1 MSVKFKRLMALIFTL
16 LLLVSTRVAFEPAHA
31 AGLCAGNG
39 YNMDNKQ
46 PIKTD
51 EMIHPKATNR
61 KYTVQELFND
71 AAKSFIRY
79 DGEGKGLFLADK
91 KEEASEGLSKE
102 AKERI
107 KAQRTLV
114 GCSFAGPIGAAIE
127 SFPLSVSSTI
137 TRVTAS
143 FSTALFAEKLI
154 CEPGNPN
161 GETCLDVIGV
171 AGGTGDPNDG
181 VIGQLGQ
188 GLYFPMLT
196 IAVLTTAVWL
206 MWTGLVQRQFRL
218 GLSGVAWA
226 VMALFVGVAMMTK
239 PNLTARG
246 PHTINNAVLGCLVSA
261 INGGDCT
268 GSGSGGENKNI
279 SSAIGEE
286 CRSEGSEGN
295 KAEWQVNALNCSLF
309 KTFVL
314 DNWSRA
320 SFGYPY
326 NELYTENPG
335 KGGKT
340 IDLKGKASPGDF
352 AVDLQGPGGDTRD
365 VKTSGSRVSNM
376 ALKQLNLM
384 TNLESASGTKEW
396 KPLIRVAAENEK
408 MWPYWASA
416 ANSDGSRLGTAV
428 VGALEAFIAGL
439 VIIIFSLWGL
449 VYSLVSS
456 ILIMFAPVF
465 MLFALHPGKGKRIAL
480 GWMEAIISNILKY
493 LGTSFMVMASMILY
507 ASILAS
513 SSGMTA
519 FIGVFIISGALWN
532 YRKEFVNLIGATN
545 MGGQKISNPLG
556 EKLEKKGSKLGDAAS
571 AVVGGAIGSK
581 LAGRGAFDGAGKSLG
596 RMMKRG
602 NGVTANL
609 VRQYSRA
616 KNDAEK
622 DNEKGKNGD
631 VSTIGAGAQ
640 GGSGVDPWK
649 NLRPGSN
656 AGGGNNTGGGNNN
669 NNNNNDNTNDN
680 NNNNNNGGGNNS
692 NPLVDELNKKQNEAY
707 EDNYNE
713 KENHQGEEENYQRE
727 REEAQPYNNS
737 HNMEV
742 SVSNSHEGFNP
753 TTALNQLQKRDIP
766 EITKNSYARQT
777 NANMQKLV
785 ELDKQIGGQM
795 NSYKVGEA
803 QLNELAAHRQSIN
816 QQIQSATEA
825 GNLIKVNSLQSE
837 LGTVNAEIDKREE
850 RLLKLGNNIGE
861 LTNQRVTLAGDI
873 KNALGNEINIR
884 QAVINGDSELIA
896 KFNKD
901 LAAKGL
907 NQIDL
912 NGNDIEPKPNKTELP
927 NLDGGGP
934 ERRTLKDDFDN
945 NPFERERKL
954 PDTTSEETTGGP
966 ERRSLKDEFNSNPF
980 ERERKVPEIT
990 PEETTG
996 GSGSSHLREE
1006 FHSNPFER
1014 EHSTVESTEETY
1026 DSYYGSSS
1034 FNPNATEERR
1044 YERPPEMFK
1053 EETEKPIERP
1063 QDNPIE
1069 RKAEKTKPAEKSDL
1083 RKSLDNGLK
1092 DFPRKRG
1099 GLPKI

>member
-1 MSVKFKRLMALIFTL
+1 MNVKFKRLMALIFTI

-127 SFPLSVSSTI
+127 SFPLSVSAAI
-137 TRVTAS
+137 TRVTSS
-143 FSTALFAEKLI
+143 FSTALFSEDLI
-154 CEPGNPN
+154 CDPGNPQ
-161 GETCLDVIGV
+161 GKMCLDVIGV
-171 AGGTGDPNDG
+171 AGGDGSPDSG

-196 IAVLTTAVWL
+196 IAFLTTACWL

-226 VMALFVGVAMMTK
+226 VIALFVGVAMMTK

-340 IDLKGKASPGDF
+340 IDLKGKANPGDF

-365 VKTSGSRVSNM
+365 VKTNGSRVSNM

-428 VGALEAFIAGL
+428 VGALEAFISGV
-439 VIIIFSLWGL
+439 VIIMFSLWGL

-456 ILIMFAPVF
+456 ILIMFAPIF

-480 GWMEAIISNILKY
+480 GWMEAIIANILKY
-493 LGTSFMVMASMILY
+493 LATSFMVMASMILY

-556 EKLEKKGSKLGDAAS
+556 EKLEKKGSKLGDATS

-596 RMMKRG
+596 RMLKRG
-602 NGVTANL
+602 NGVTANM

-616 KNDAEK
+616 KNDAKK

-649 NLRPGSN
+649 NLRPGSKPG
-656 AGGGNNTGGGNNN
+656 AGGSGNGNGNGNNN
-669 NNNNNDNTNDN
+669 NKDDKDFDDKDKFT
-680 NNNNNNGGGNNS
+680 GEGTG
-692 NPLVDELNKKQNEAY
+692 NPLDEEVRRKQNEEY
-707 EDNYNE
+707 DDDPERKDDPEKQEYHNE
-713 KENHQGEEENYQRE
+713 EGEEK
-727 REEAQPYNNS
+727 PYNNS
-737 HNMEV
+737 QNMEV

-753 TTALNQLQKRDIP
+753 STALNQLQKRDIP

-777 NANMQKLV
+777 NADMQKLV
-785 ELDKQIGGQM
+785 DLDKQIGGKM
-795 NSYKVGEA
+795 NSYKVGED
-803 QLNELAAHRQSIN
+803 QLNALAQHRESIQ
-816 QQIQSATEA
+816 QQIQTAKEA
-825 GNLIKVNSLQSE
+825 GNFIKADSLQSE

-850 RLLKLGNNIGE
+850 RLLKLGDNIGE
-861 LTNQRVTLAGDI
+861 LTNQRITLAGDI

-884 QAVINGDSELIA
+884 QAVLNGDSELIA

-901 LAAKGL
+901 LVDKGF

-912 NGNDIEPKPNKTELP
+912 NGNDIEPKPTKPELP
-927 NLDGGGP
+927 DLGDG
-934 ERRTLKDDFDN
+934 
-945 NPFERERKL
+945 
-954 PDTTSEETTGGP
+954 
-966 ERRSLKDEFNSNPF
+966 SLKDKFNTNPF
-980 ERERKVPEIT
+980 TREPKIPETT

-996 GSGSSHLREE
+996 GSGSSPLRDE
-1006 FHSNPFER
+1006 FHSNPFARKPE
-1014 EHSTVESTEETY
+1014 EKIDPIEPTENP
-1026 DSYYGSSS
+1026 YGST
-1034 FNPNATEERR
+1034 FDPNSTKEER
-1044 YERPPEMFK
+1044 YEKPRDPFK
-1053 EETEKPIERP
+1053 EDTEKPVEEKP
-1063 QDNPIE
+1063 KDPPVE
-1069 RKAEKTKPAEKSDL
+1069 RKKPEPKPKEESDL
-1083 RKSLDNGLK
+1083 RKSLDKGLK
-1092 DFPRKRG
+1092 NFPRKRG

>member
-1 MSVKFKRLMALIFTL
+1 MNVKFKRLMTLIFTL

-31 AGLCAGNG
+31 AGLCAGHG

-91 KEEASEGLSKE
+91 PEDASKNLSKE

-127 SFPLSVSSTI
+127 SFPLSVSSAI
-137 TRVTAS
+137 TRVTSS
-143 FSTALFAEKLI
+143 FSTALFSEDLI
-154 CEPGNPN
+154 CDPGNPQ
-161 GETCLDVIGV
+161 GKMCLDVIGV
-171 AGGTGDPNDG
+171 AGGDGSPNDG

-196 IAVLTTAVWL
+196 IAFLTTACWL
-206 MWTGLVQRQFRL
+206 MYTGLIQRQFRL

-226 VMALFVGVAMMTK
+226 VVALFVGVAMMTK

-268 GSGSGGENKNI
+268 GGSSGGGQNKNI
-279 SSAIGEE
+279 SNAIGEE

-295 KAEWQVNALNCSLF
+295 KAEWQVNALNCALF

-326 NELYTENPG
+326 NELYTENPS
-335 KGGKT
+335 KGGKL
-340 IDLKGKASPGDF
+340 IELKGKANPGDF

-365 VKTSGSRVSNM
+365 VKTNSSRVSNM

-428 VGALEAFIAGL
+428 VGALEAFVSGV
-439 VIIIFSLWGL
+439 VIIMFSLWGL

-480 GWMEAIISNILKY
+480 GWMEAIIANILKY
-493 LGTSFMVMASMILY
+493 LATSFMVMASMILY
-507 ASILAS
+507 ASILSS

-556 EKLEKKGSKLGDAAS
+556 EKLERKGSKFGDATS

-581 LAGRGAFDGAGKSLG
+581 LAGRGMGEGAGKSLG
-596 RMMKRG
+596 RMLKRG
-602 NGVTANL
+602 NGVTANM
-609 VRQYSRA
+609 VRQYSRS
-616 KNDAEK
+616 KNDAKK
-622 DNEKGKNGD
+622 DNEKGKTGN

-640 GGSGVDPWK
+640 GDSSVDPWK

-656 AGGGNNTGGGNNN
+656 AGDSGNNN
-669 NNNNNDNTNDN
+669 NNNNNNKDKNDFDNDDKDKFT
-680 NNNNNNGGGNNS
+680 GGGQTG
-692 NPLVDELNKKQNEAY
+692 NPLEEEVRRKQNEDY
-707 EDNYNE
+707 DEDSE
-713 KENHQGEEENYQRE
+713 RKDDPKEEEYHNEE
-727 REEAQPYNNS
+727 REEKPYNNS

-742 SVSNSHEGFNP
+742 SVSNSHEGFTP
-753 TTALNQLQKRDIP
+753 STALNQLQKRDIP
-766 EITKNSYARQT
+766 KITKNSYARQT
-777 NANMQKLV
+777 NADMQKLV
-785 ELDKQIGGQM
+785 ELDKQIGGKM
-795 NSYKVGEA
+795 NSYKVGET
-803 QLNELAAHRQSIN
+803 QLNELAIHRESIQ
-816 QQIQSATEA
+816 QQIQTATEA
-825 GNLIKVNSLQSE
+825 GNFIKVNSLQSE

-850 RLLKLGNNIGE
+850 RLIKLGNNIGE

-912 NGNDIEPKPNKTELP
+912 NGNDIEPKPTKPELP
-927 NLDGGGP
+927 NLDEGGP
-934 ERRTLKDDFDN
+934 ERRTLKDEFD
-945 NPFERERKL
+945 
-954 PDTTSEETTGGP
+954 
-966 ERRSLKDEFNSNPF
+966 SNPF
-980 ERERKVPEIT
+980 ERERKVPEFN

-996 GSGSSHLREE
+996 GPGSSHLRDE

-1014 EHSTVESTEETY
+1014 KPEEKIDPIESS
-1026 DSYYGSSS
+1026 DDKPYGSST
-1034 FNPNATEERR
+1034 FDPNSTKEER
-1044 YERPPEMFK
+1044 YERPRETFK
-1053 EETEKPIERP
+1053 EDTEKPVE
-1063 QDNPIE
+1063 
-1069 RKAEKTKPAEKSDL
+1069 KKTKEPVEKKKPEPKPKEESDL
-1083 RKSLDNGLK
+1083 RKSLDKGLK
-1092 DFPRKRG
+1092 GFPRKRG

>member
-1 MSVKFKRLMALIFTL
+1 MNVKFKRLMALIFTL

-39 YNMDNKQ
+39 YNMDNKK
-46 PIKTD
+46 PIATD
-51 EMIHPKATNR
+51 KMIHPTATNR
-61 KYTVQELFND
+61 KYNVQELFND
-71 AAKSFIRY
+71 AATSFIRY

-127 SFPLSVSSTI
+127 SFPLTVSSFI
-137 TRVTAS
+137 TATTSS
-143 FSTALFAEKLI
+143 FSTALFSEDLI
-154 CEPGNPN
+154 CAPGNPQ
-161 GETCLDVIGV
+161 GKMCLDVIGV
-171 AGGTGDPNDG
+171 AGGDGSSDSG

-196 IAVLTTAVWL
+196 IAFLTTACWL
-206 MWTGLVQRQFRL
+206 MYTGLVQRQFRL
-218 GLSGVAWA
+218 GLSGVVWA
-226 VMALFVGVAMMTK
+226 VVALFVGVAMMTK

-268 GSGSGGENKNI
+268 GSGSGGQNKNI
-279 SSAIGEE
+279 SSVIGEE

-340 IDLKGKASPGDF
+340 IDLKGKANPGDF

-416 ANSDGSRLGTAV
+416 ANSDGSRIGTAV
-428 VGALEAFIAGL
+428 VGALEAFIAGV
-439 VIIIFSLWGL
+439 VIIMFSLWGL

-456 ILIMFAPVF
+456 ILIMFAPIF

-480 GWMEAIISNILKY
+480 GWMEAIIANILKY
-493 LGTSFMVMASMILY
+493 LATSFMVMASMILY

-556 EKLEKKGSKLGDAAS
+556 EKLERKGSKLGDATS

-581 LAGRGAFDGAGKSLG
+581 LAGRGMMDGAGKSLG
-596 RMMKRG
+596 RMLKRG
-602 NGVTANL
+602 NGVTANM

-616 KNDAEK
+616 KNDAKK
-622 DNEKGKNGD
+622 DNGKTSD
-631 VSTIGAGAQ
+631 VSGAVGQ
-640 GGSGVDPWK
+640 SGTDVDPWK

-656 AGGGNNTGGGNNN
+656 DG
-669 NNNNNDNTNDN
+669 N
-680 NNNNNNGGGNNS
+680 NNNNNNGGNKG

-713 KENHQGEEENYQRE
+713 KDNYQGEEENYKEE
-727 REEAQPYNNS
+727 RGEAQPYNNS

-777 NANMQKLV
+777 NTDMQKLV

-795 NSYKVGEA
+795 NSYKLGES
-803 QLNELAAHRQSIN
+803 QLNELAVHRESIN

-825 GNLIKVNSLQSE
+825 GNFIKVNSLESE
-837 LGTVNAEIDKREE
+837 LGTVNAEMSKREE
-850 RLLKLGNNIGE
+850 RLLKLGDNIDE

-873 KNALGNEINIR
+873 KNALGNEINIK

-901 LAAKGL
+901 LAAQGL

-912 NGNDIEPKPNKTELP
+912 NGNDIIERKSTELP
-927 NLDGGGP
+927 NLAD
-934 ERRTLKDDFDN
+934 
-945 NPFERERKL
+945 
-954 PDTTSEETTGGP
+954 GGP

-980 ERERKVPEIT
+980 ERERKLPDTT

-1014 EHSTVESTEETY
+1014 ERGTVEPTEETY
-1026 DSYYGSSS
+1026 DSYYSSS
-1034 FNPNATEERR
+1034 TFNPNATEEKR

-1069 RKAEKTKPAEKSDL
+1069 RKAEKQNPKPAEKSDL

>member
-161 GETCLDVIGV
+161 GEMCLDVIGV
-171 AGGTGDPNDG
+171 AGGTGDPNGG

-335 KGGKT
+335 KNGKT

-384 TNLESASGTKEW
+384 TNLESSSGTKEW

-556 EKLEKKGSKLGDAAS
+556 EKLEKKGSKLGDATS

-596 RMMKRG
+596 RMLKRG
-602 NGVTANL
+602 NGVTANM

-616 KNDAEK
+616 KNDAKK

-649 NLRPGSN
+649 NLRPGSKP
-656 AGGGNNTGGGNNN
+656 GGGNGNGNGNGNNN
-669 NNNNNDNTNDN
+669 NNKDDKDFDDKDKFT
-680 NNNNNNGGGNNS
+680 GGGQTR
-692 NPLVDELNKKQNEAY
+692 NPLDEEVRRKQNEEY
-707 EDNYNE
+707 DDDPERKDDP
-713 KENHQGEEENYQRE
+713 KGEEYHN
-727 REEAQPYNNS
+727 EESEEKPYNNS

-753 TTALNQLQKRDIP
+753 STALNQLQKRDIP

-777 NANMQKLV
+777 NADMQKLV
-785 ELDKQIGGQM
+785 DLDKQIGGKM
-795 NSYKVGEA
+795 NSYKVGED
-803 QLNELAAHRQSIN
+803 QLNALAQHRESIQ
-816 QQIQSATEA
+816 QQIQTAKEA
-825 GNLIKVNSLQSE
+825 GNFIKADSLQSE

-850 RLLKLGNNIGE
+850 RLLKLGDNIGE
-861 LTNQRVTLAGDI
+861 LTNQRITLAGDI

-901 LAAKGL
+901 LAAQGF

-912 NGNDIEPKPNKTELP
+912 NGNDIEPKPTKPELP

-934 ERRTLKDDFDN
+934 ERRTLKDDFD
-945 NPFERERKL
+945 
-954 PDTTSEETTGGP
+954 
-966 ERRSLKDEFNSNPF
+966 SNPF
-980 ERERKVPEIT
+980 AKEGRKGPEFD

-996 GSGSSHLREE
+996 GSGSSPLRDE
-1006 FHSNPFER
+1006 FHSNPFARKPE
-1014 EHSTVESTEETY
+1014 EKIDPIEPTENP
-1026 DSYYGSSS
+1026 YGST
-1034 FNPNATEERR
+1034 FDPNSTKEER
-1044 YERPPEMFK
+1044 YEKPRDPFK
-1053 EETEKPIERP
+1053 EDTEKPVEEKP
-1063 QDNPIE
+1063 KDPPVE
-1069 RKAEKTKPAEKSDL
+1069 RKKPETKPKEESDL
-1083 RKSLDNGLK
+1083 RKSLDKGLK
-1092 DFPRKRG
+1092 GFPRKRG

>member
-1 MSVKFKRLMALIFTL
+1 MNVKFKRLMALIFTL

-31 AGLCAGNG
+31 AGLCAGHG

-91 KEEASEGLSKE
+91 PEDASKDLSKE

-127 SFPLSVSSTI
+127 SFPLSVSSAI
-137 TRVTAS
+137 TRVTSS
-143 FSTALFAEKLI
+143 FSTALFSEDLI
-154 CEPGNPN
+154 CDPGNPQ
-161 GETCLDVIGV
+161 GKTCLDVIGV
-171 AGGTGDPNDG
+171 AGGDGSPNGG

-196 IAVLTTAVWL
+196 IAFLTTACWL
-206 MWTGLVQRQFRL
+206 MYTGLIQRQFRL

-226 VMALFVGVAMMTK
+226 VVALFVGVAMMTK

-246 PHTINNAVLGCLVSA
+246 PHTINNAILGCLVSA

-268 GSGSGGENKNI
+268 GGSSGGGQNKNI
-279 SSAIGEE
+279 SNAIGEE

-295 KAEWQVNALNCSLF
+295 KAEWQVNALNCALF

-326 NELYTENPG
+326 NELYTENPA

-340 IDLKGKASPGDF
+340 IDLKGKANPGDF

-365 VKTSGSRVSNM
+365 VKTNSSRVSNM

-428 VGALEAFIAGL
+428 VGALEAFVSGV
-439 VIIIFSLWGL
+439 VIIMFSLWGL

-480 GWMEAIISNILKY
+480 GWMEAIIANILKY
-493 LGTSFMVMASMILY
+493 LATSFMVMASMILY
-507 ASILAS
+507 ASILSS

-556 EKLEKKGSKLGDAAS
+556 EKLERKGSKFGDATS

-581 LAGRGAFDGAGKSLG
+581 LAGRGMGEGAGKSLG
-596 RMMKRG
+596 RMLKRG
-602 NGVTANL
+602 NGVTANM
-609 VRQYSRA
+609 VRQYSRS
-616 KNDAEK
+616 KNDAKK
-622 DNEKGKNGD
+622 DNEKGKTGN

-640 GGSGVDPWK
+640 GGSSVDPWK

-656 AGGGNNTGGGNNN
+656 AGDSGNNN
-669 NNNNNDNTNDN
+669 NNNNNNKDKNDFDNDDKDKFT
-680 NNNNNNGGGNNS
+680 GGGQTG
-692 NPLVDELNKKQNEAY
+692 NPLEEEVRRKQNEDY
-707 EDNYNE
+707 DEDSE
-713 KENHQGEEENYQRE
+713 RKDDPKEEEYHNEE
-727 REEAQPYNNS
+727 REEKTYNNS

-742 SVSNSHEGFNP
+742 SVSNSHEGFTP
-753 TTALNQLQKRDIP
+753 STALNQLQKRDIP

-777 NANMQKLV
+777 NADMQKLV
-785 ELDKQIGGQM
+785 ELDKQIGGKM

-803 QLNELAAHRQSIN
+803 QLNELAIHRDSIQ
-816 QQIQSATEA
+816 QQIQTATEA
-825 GNLIKVNSLQSE
+825 GNFIKVNSLQSE

-850 RLLKLGNNIGE
+850 RLIKLGNNIGE

-912 NGNDIEPKPNKTELP
+912 NGNDIEPKPTKPELP
-927 NLDGGGP
+927 NLDG
-934 ERRTLKDDFDN
+934 E
-945 NPFERERKL
+945 
-954 PDTTSEETTGGP
+954 GP
-966 ERRSLKDEFNSNPF
+966 ERRSIKDDFDSNPF
-980 ERERKVPEIT
+980 ERERKVPEFN

-996 GSGSSHLREE
+996 GPGSSHLRDE

-1014 EHSTVESTEETY
+1014 KPEEKIDPIESS
-1026 DSYYGSSS
+1026 DDKPYGSST
-1034 FNPNATEERR
+1034 FDPNSTKEER
-1044 YERPPEMFK
+1044 YEKPRNPFK
-1053 EETEKPIERP
+1053 EDTEKPVEEKP
-1063 QDNPIE
+1063 KDPPVE
-1069 RKAEKTKPAEKSDL
+1069 RKKPEPKTKEESDL
-1083 RKSLDNGLK
+1083 RKSLDKGLK
-1092 DFPRKRG
+1092 GFPRKRG

>member
-1 MSVKFKRLMALIFTL
+1 MNVKFKRLMALIFTL

-39 YNMDNKQ
+39 YNMDNKK
-46 PIKTD
+46 PIATD
-51 EMIHPKATNR
+51 KMIHPKATNR

-71 AAKSFIRY
+71 AATSFIRY

-127 SFPLSVSSTI
+127 SVPLGISSTI
-137 TRVTAS
+137 TAVTSS
-143 FSTALFAEKLI
+143 FSTALFSEKLI
-154 CEPGNPN
+154 CQPGNPN
-161 GETCLDVIGV
+161 GEMCLDVIGV
-171 AGGTGDPNDG
+171 AGGDGDPNSG

-196 IAVLTTAVWL
+196 IAFLTTACWL

-226 VMALFVGVAMMTK
+226 VIALFVGVAMMTK

-268 GSGSGGENKNI
+268 GSGSGGGQNKNI

-365 VKTSGSRVSNM
+365 VKTNGSRVSNM

-384 TNLESASGTKEW
+384 TNLESSSGTKEW

-428 VGALEAFIAGL
+428 VGALEAFVAGV
-439 VIIIFSLWGL
+439 VIIMFSLWGL

-456 ILIMFAPVF
+456 ILIMFAPIF

-480 GWMEAIISNILKY
+480 GWMEAIIANILKY
-493 LGTSFMVMASMILY
+493 LATSFMVMASMMLY

-556 EKLEKKGSKLGDAAS
+556 EKLEKKGSKLGDATS

-581 LAGRGAFDGAGKSLG
+581 LAGGGLREGAGKSLG

-616 KNDAEK
+616 KNDAKK

-649 NLRPGSN
+649 NLRPGSKPG
-656 AGGGNNTGGGNNN
+656 AGGSGNNNDNNNNN
-669 NNNNNDNTNDN
+669 NNNNNDNDN
-680 NNNNNNGGGNNS
+680 NNNNNNGGNKG
-692 NPLVDELNKKQNEAY
+692 NPLVDELNRKQNEAY
-707 EDNYNE
+707 EDDYNE
-713 KENHQGEEENYQRE
+713 KDNSQGGEEYHNEE

-777 NANMQKLV
+777 NADIQKLV
-785 ELDKQIGGQM
+785 DLDKQIGGQM

-901 LAAKGL
+901 LAAQGL

-912 NGNDIEPKPNKTELP
+912 NGNDIIERKSTELP
-927 NLDGGGP
+927 NLDGGP
-934 ERRTLKDDFDN
+934 ERRSLKDEFDS

-954 PDTTSEETTGGP
+954 PDTTSEETTGGS

-980 ERERKVPEIT
+980 ERERKIPETT

-996 GSGSSHLREE
+996 DSGSSHLREE

-1014 EHSTVESTEETY
+1014 ERDTVKPTEESY
-1026 DSYYGSSS
+1026 DSYYSSS
-1034 FNPNATEERR
+1034 TFNPNATEEKR
-1044 YERPPEMFK
+1044 YERPSETFK
-1053 EETEKPIERP
+1053 DDTEKPFKEKP
-1063 QDNPIE
+1063 KDPPIE
-1069 RKAEKTKPAEKSDL
+1069 RKKPEPQPKEESDL
-1083 RKSLDNGLK
+1083 RKSLDKGLK
-1092 DFPRKRG
+1092 DFPRRRG

>member
-1 MSVKFKRLMALIFTL
+1 MNVKFKRLMALIFTL

-79 DGEGKGLFLADK
+79 DGEGKGLFLADRP
-91 KEEASEGLSKE
+91 EDASKDLSKE

-127 SFPLSVSSTI
+127 SFPLGVSSAI
-137 TRVTAS
+137 TRVTSS
-143 FSTALFAEKLI
+143 FSTALFSEKLI

-161 GETCLDVIGV
+161 GEMCLDVIGV
-171 AGGTGDPNDG
+171 AGGDGDPNSG

-196 IAVLTTAVWL
+196 IAFLTTACWL
-206 MWTGLVQRQFRL
+206 MWTGLVKRQFRL

-226 VMALFVGVAMMTK
+226 VIALFVGVAMMTK

-268 GSGSGGENKNI
+268 GSGSGGQNKNI

-365 VKTSGSRVSNM
+365 VKTNSSRVSNM

-384 TNLESASGTKEW
+384 TNLESSSGTKEW

-428 VGALEAFIAGL
+428 VGALEAFISGV
-439 VIIIFSLWGL
+439 VIIMFSLWGL

-456 ILIMFAPVF
+456 ILIMFAPIF

-480 GWMEAIISNILKY
+480 GWMEAIIANILKY
-493 LGTSFMVMASMILY
+493 LATSFMVMASMILY

-556 EKLEKKGSKLGDAAS
+556 EKLEKKGSKLGDATS

-616 KNDAEK
+616 KNDAKK

-649 NLRPGSN
+649 NLRPGSKP
-656 AGGGNNTGGGNNN
+656 GGGNGNGNGNGNNN
-669 NNNNNDNTNDN
+669 NNKDDKDFDDKDKFT
-680 NNNNNNGGGNNS
+680 GGGETR
-692 NPLVDELNKKQNEAY
+692 NPLDEEVRRKQNEEY
-707 EDNYNE
+707 DDDPERKDDPE
-713 KENHQGEEENYQRE
+713 KQEYHNEEEE
-727 REEAQPYNNS
+727 KPYNNS

-753 TTALNQLQKRDIP
+753 STALNQLQKRDIS

-777 NANMQKLV
+777 NADMQKLV
-785 ELDKQIGGQM
+785 DLDKQIGGKM
-795 NSYKVGEA
+795 NSYKVGED
-803 QLNELAAHRQSIN
+803 QLNALAQHRESIQ
-816 QQIQSATEA
+816 QQIQTATEV
-825 GNLIKVNSLQSE
+825 GNFIKVNSLQSE

-850 RLLKLGNNIGE
+850 RLLKLGDNIGE
-861 LTNQRVTLAGDI
+861 LTNQRITLAGDI

-884 QAVINGDSELIA
+884 QAVLNGDSELIA

-901 LAAKGL
+901 LADKGF

-912 NGNDIEPKPNKTELP
+912 NGNDIEPKTTKPELP
-927 NLDGGGP
+927 DLGDG
-934 ERRTLKDDFDN
+934 
-945 NPFERERKL
+945 
-954 PDTTSEETTGGP
+954 
-966 ERRSLKDEFNSNPF
+966 SLKDKFNTNPF
-980 ERERKVPEIT
+980 TREPKIPETT

-996 GSGSSHLREE
+996 GPGSSHLRDE

-1014 EHSTVESTEETY
+1014 KPEEKIEPIEPS
-1026 DSYYGSSS
+1026 DNPYGST
-1034 FNPNATEERR
+1034 FDPNSTKEER
-1044 YERPPEMFK
+1044 YEKPRDPFK
-1053 EETEKPIERP
+1053 EDTEKPVEEKP
-1063 QDNPIE
+1063 KDPPVE
-1069 RKAEKTKPAEKSDL
+1069 RKKPEPKPKEESDL
-1083 RKSLDNGLK
+1083 RKSLDKGLK
-1092 DFPRKRG
+1092 GFPRKRG